1 MPSGFDL
8 SPTDD
13 TDDSDFFFF
22 FFDELVFG
30 LAKNIARQMTR
41 IFYSF
46 GVFVAHGDFFVS
58 HGIHGM
64 HGIFS
69 PKAQRPLVD
78 ASRAIRI

>member
-1 MPSGFDL
+1 MTQIAL
-8 SPTDD
+8 I
-13 TDDSDFFFF
+13 FFSF
-22 FFDELVFG
+22 FFDSLVFG